1 MSERAAGSDRLDSFP
16 SALREYDIVS
26 ADSAAPAAPP
36 EQSGR
41 LNATGI
47 DVRRFPWI
55 RPLAGDYA
63 FDYEKVDGLYA
74 GNPTDPAAWR
84 AAIERA
90 QRHPH
95 DRAAIAAVLES
106 QQRRRGSPAEAR
118 AAAAKLA
125 AESTVAVVTGQQA
138 GVFGGPLFTLLK
150 AVTAIQLARRAERE
164 FGTPAV
170 AVFWVDAEDHDW
182 EEVRSCTVLDAE
194 FQPRT
199 VTFADLE
206 GAGERPVAALTLDD
220 RAEQTI
226 AELAAL
232 LQPTEFS
239 TSTIEGVR
247 SAWRPGTGVARA
259 FATWLDQLLGPA
271 GLVVYESSDP
281 AAKPLVAGVFAK
293 ELSFPGRTAALAAE
307 AGNALA
313 ARGHAPQ
320 VMPQADAVSLFS
332 LDEGRRPIRRQG
344 DQLIVGERAVSS
356 DELARTAAERPTGF
370 SPNVLLRPIVQ
381 DTLFPTICYVAGP
394 SELAYLGQLRG
405 VYDQFGVPMPLMY
418 PRATATLLDSGATR
432 FLNKYALPFED
443 LQAPD
448 ESALNRLL
456 ETQLPA
462 TVEQSLREAN
472 EQVRG
477 ALQRVIDAVPSLDPT
492 LQGAARTTLGKME
505 HELQSL
511 HSKVIHAA
519 KRRDET
525 LRRQFTRAQAQAF
538 PHGHPQERTLGVV
551 YFLNKYGPGL
561 INLLIEDLPLELGT
575 HWLITL

>member
-1 MSERAAGSDRLDSFP
+1 MFR
-16 SALREYDIVS
+16 SALREYETVS
-26 ADSAAPAAPP
+26 ADSAAPAAPS

-41 LNATGI
+41 LNATGV

-63 FDYEKVDGLYA
+63 FNYGKVDGLYA
-74 GNPTDPAAWR
+74 GNPTEPSAWR
-84 AAIERA
+84 DAISRT
-90 QRHPH
+90 QQHTRN
-95 DRAAIAAVLES
+95 RAAIAAVLES
-106 QQRRRGSPAEAR
+106 QQQQRGAPAEAR

-150 AVTAIQLARRAERE
+150 AVTAIQLARRTERE
-164 FGTPAV
+164 FGAPAV
-170 AVFWVDAEDHDW
+170 ALFWVDAEDHDW

-199 VTFADLE
+199 VTLADLE
-206 GAGERPVAALTLDD
+206 GAGEHPVAALTLDD
-220 RAEQTI
+220 GVEQTI
-226 AELAAL
+226 AELASL

-239 TSTIEGVR
+239 RSTIDAVR
-247 SAWRPGTGVARA
+247 AAWRPGTGMARA
-259 FATWLDQLLGPA
+259 FATWLEQLLGPA
-271 GLVVYESSDP
+271 GLVVFESSDP
-281 AAKPLVAGVFAK
+281 KAKPLVASVFSR
-293 ELSFPGRTAALAAE
+293 ELAVQGRTASLAAE
-307 AGNALA
+307 AGAALA

-320 VMPQADAVSLFS
+320 VVPQADAISLFS
-332 LDEGRRPIRRQG
+332 LDGGRRPIRRQAEQLLVG
-344 DQLIVGERAVSS
+344 DRTVTSEQLSLEAS
-356 DELARTAAERPTGF
+356 ERPTGF

-432 FLNKYALPFED
+432 FLHKYGLPFED

-456 ETQLPA
+456 EAQLPA
-462 TVEQSLREAN
+462 TVEHSLREAD
-472 EQVRG
+472 EQVHG

-505 HELQSL
+505 HELRSL

-538 PHGHPQERTLGVV
+538 PQGHPQERTLGVV

-561 INLLIEDLPLELGT
+561 VTLLVEDLPLELGK

>member
-1 MSERAAGSDRLDSFP
+1 MESRLDTFP
-16 SALREYDIVS
+16 NALREYEPVS
-26 ADSAAPAAPP
+26 VDSAVPAAPS

-41 LNATGI
+41 LHAIGV

-63 FDYEKVDGLYA
+63 FNYEKVDGLYA

-84 AAIERA
+84 EAIQRA
-90 QRHPH
+90 QQHAR

-106 QQRRRGSPAEAR
+106 QQEQRGAPAEAR
-118 AAAAKLA
+118 AAAAKLVNEA
-125 AESTVAVVTGQQA
+125 TVAVVTGQQA

-150 AVTAIQLARRAERE
+150 AVTAVQLARRTERDS
-164 FGTPAV
+164 GTPAV
-170 AVFWVDAEDHDW
+170 ALFWVDAEDHDW
-182 EEVRSCTVLDAE
+182 EEVRSCTVLDAD

-199 VTFADLE
+199 VTLADVD
-206 GAGERPVAALTLDD
+206 GAGEQPVAALTLDD
-220 RAEQTI
+220 RVEQTI
-226 AELAAL
+226 AELASL

-239 TSTIEGVR
+239 SSTIDAIR
-247 SAWRPGTGVARA
+247 AAWKPGTRMARA
-259 FATWLDQLLGPA
+259 FAIWLEQLLGPY
-271 GLVVYESSDP
+271 GLIVFESADP
-281 AAKPLVAGVFAK
+281 AAKPLVAGIFSR
-293 ELSFPGRTAALAAE
+293 ELASPGRTAALAAD
-307 AGNALA
+307 AGAALA

-320 VMPQADAVSLFS
+320 VVPQADAISLFT
-332 LDEGRRPIRRQG
+332 LDGGRRPIRRQG
-344 DQLIVGERAVSS
+344 DQLMIGDRLTTSDAV
-356 DELARTAAERPTGF
+356 ARDAAEHPSSF

-381 DTLFPTICYVAGP
+381 DKLFPTICYVAGP

-405 VYDQFGVPMPLMY
+405 VYEQFGVPMPLMY
-418 PRATATLLDSGATR
+418 PRATATLIDSGAAR
-432 FLNKYALPFED
+432 FLQKYSLPFED
-443 LQAPD
+443 LQAPN

-456 ETQLPA
+456 EAQLPA
-462 TVEQSLREAN
+462 TVEQSLREADA
-472 EQVRG
+472 EVRS
-477 ALQRVIDAVPSLDPT
+477 ALERVIDAVPSLDPT

-505 HELQSL
+505 HELRSL

-538 PHGHPQERTLGVV
+538 PHGHPQERTLAVV

-561 INLLIEDLPLELGT
+561 VNLLVEDLPLELGK

>member
-511 HSKVIHAA
+511 HRKVIHAA